1 MRVLITGVS
10 GYAGYHAA
18 IRLASAGHEV
28 TGLVRNPGRPR
39 LDVLRVNEV
48 GLADGDV
55 TDPSGFHELLERAEV
70 VIHTM
75 LDKRRPL
82 ETDRALFAALAA
94 LPRHSGAHRR
104 FIYTTGCS
112 IFGKVADP
120 IMDETTEPNPAHAL
134 AFRRTL
140 EREALALD
148 LGVVVVR
155 PGFMYGKDGYNSVAA
170 DWFAM
175 GESGDAVFRGD
186 REKGW
191 SWIHIDDLAEAY
203 LLLTEAGRSIDGEL
217 FCLADEHRPRS
228 LDVMRRCVAAAGYR
242 GEVRFEPPK
251 AGENLST
258 WFDQNEFISSAKA
271 RRLLG
276 WIPRHASVLDGIPAA
291 YAGWKA
297 AQRLYASPVAS

>member
-18 IRLASAGHEV
+18 IRLASVGHEV
-28 TGLVRNPGRPR
+28 TGVVRNPNRPR
-39 LDVLRVNEV
+39 LDLLRVHEV
-48 GLADGDV
+48 ALVDGDV
-55 TDPSGFHELLERAEV
+55 TDPESLRELLERSD
-70 VIHTM
+70 VIIHAM

-82 ETDRALFAALAA
+82 ETDRALFTTIAA
-94 LPRHSGAHRR
+94 LPKHAGTRRR
-104 FIYTTGCS
+104 FVYTTGCS
-112 IFGKVADP
+112 IFGKVAVP
-120 IMDETTEPNPAHAL
+120 VMDETTEPNPEHAL

-148 LGVVVVR
+148 VGAVVLR

-175 GESGDAVFRGD
+175 AESGEAVFRGD

-203 LLLTEAGRSIDGEL
+203 RLVAEAGREIDGEL
-217 FCLADEHRPRS
+217 FCLADDKRPKS
-228 LDVMRRCVAAAGYR
+228 VDVMRCCVAAAGYA

-271 RRLLG
+271 RRQLG
-276 WIPRHASVLDGIPAA
+276 WIPRHPGVLDGVPAA
-291 YAGWKA
+291 YAAWKT
-297 AQRLYASPVAS
+297 AQRLYAD